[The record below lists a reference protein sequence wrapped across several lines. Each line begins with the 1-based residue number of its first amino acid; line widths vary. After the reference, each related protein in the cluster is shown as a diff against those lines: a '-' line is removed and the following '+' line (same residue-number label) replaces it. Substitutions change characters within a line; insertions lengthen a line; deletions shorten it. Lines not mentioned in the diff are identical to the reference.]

1 MNVGI
6 LFVPM
11 MQKYKKGTI
20 GMTRDDI
27 IRMVR
32 ASAVEIYGPM
42 PDEKMYDIFIERCAR
57 LIDMGCA
64 DAIAAE
70 REECA
75 RLIERDD
82 SMRWSGAA
90 DAIRARGQQ

>member
-1 MNVGI
+1 MN
-6 LFVPM
+6 
-11 MQKYKKGTI
+11 
-20 GMTRDDI
+20 RDEV
-27 IRMVR
+27 IRIVR

-75 RLIERDD
+75 KVCD
-82 SMRWSGAA
+82 RWAINRYDTNLLSA
-90 DAIRARGQQ
+90 AIRARGQQ

>member
-1 MNVGI
+1 MN
-6 LFVPM
+6 
-11 MQKYKKGTI
+11 
-20 GMTRDDI
+20 RDDI

-57 LIDMGCA
+57 LIDMGSA
-64 DAIAAE
+64 AAVAAE

-75 RLIERDD
+75 KVCD
-82 SMRWSGAA
+82 RWVINRYDTNLLSA
-90 DAIRARGQQ
+90 AIRAKGQQ

>member
-1 MNVGI
+1 MN
-6 LFVPM
+6 
-11 MQKYKKGTI
+11 
-20 GMTRDDI
+20 RDEV
-27 IRMVR
+27 IRIVR

-75 RLIERDD
+75 KIAEKADDISGLRSALSIRL
-82 SMRWSGAA
+82 
-90 DAIRARGQQ
+90 RGK

>member
-1 MNVGI
+1 MN
-6 LFVPM
+6 
-11 MQKYKKGTI
+11 
-20 GMTRDDI
+20 RDDI

-64 DAIAAE
+64 AAVAAE

-75 RLIERDD
+75 KVCD
-82 SMRWSGAA
+82 RWVINRYDTNLLSA
-90 DAIRARGQQ
+90 AIRAKGQQ

>member
-1 MNVGI
+1 MN
-6 LFVPM
+6 
-11 MQKYKKGTI
+11 
-20 GMTRDDI
+20 RDDI

-75 RLIERDD
+75 KLLEET
-82 SMRWSGAA
+82 RWYLENNNAEYLA
-90 DAIRARGQQ
+90 KAIRARGQQ